1 MEKETYDQ
9 RIKKLEMALK
19 NARDERSKAA
29 ARRDVLEKDL
39 ETISKKIAEMGYKPE
54 ELDVKIKEIR
64 MEIDSL
70 LKQVSELL
78 PQEYLDN
85 VGW

>member
-1 MEKETYDQ
+1 MEKESYDQ
-9 RIKKLEMALK
+9 RIKKLEQALK

-39 ETISKKIAEMGYKPE
+39 ESINKKIAEFGYKPE
-54 ELDVKIKEIR
+54 ELETRIKEIR
-64 MEIDSL
+64 LEIESL
-70 LKQVSELL
+70 LKQVSGLL
-78 PQEYLDN
+78 PKEYLDD